1 MIEAA
6 LRSAYPSCRLEP
18 SEQEPGAQ
26 CHVVRLKKHA
36 DFILRVRTVDR
47 FEHDRDPPVNRLLTT
62 MGVCAQPACVQLALT
77 PTPAAFESL
86 ARRAFKRRE
95 ERLSRERREHAV
107 PRDRSLVEDA
117 QLRGGLEIQHRAL
130 FFLDLRVIAPTR
142 PVCERIASELRVETG
157 ENRLVERGTSVRH
170 GLLGLYRRRVQRGEG
185 NPLPCFRKGVFATTE
200 LASLWQLPSPDYLT
214 VPFAR
219 SGLPLAPAPPGIHR
233 PCDGGT
239 LRDSIG
245 PVSIA
250 VAQRNQNTAVPGAVE
265 QGKSSYLVATVAEDV
280 RRERCAVIVL
290 DPKGDAADAALS
302 VIPIERTCTLLDF
315 SHPTC
320 GFNPLA
326 VDAPADVI
334 ADYVV
339 AALKN
344 LFTDSDIRASSDRYL
359 RNAIIGVLAHDRS
372 CNLWDAARL
381 LSVGEEGY
389 AYRRAV
395 GARVRE
401 FPELSEISRFFT
413 AELSA
418 QLADARGPT
427 TSKLDAPV
435 NKLARLL
442 NSPSIKR
449 VLLNESLRV
458 DFDRVI
464 SRGEVLIVKGALGAM
479 GAGNTSVLMQ
489 MLVGMLDAALARQQ
503 DLVAQEQRTAV
514 ALKIDEAPLVV
525 NRGFAETMALKR
537 SAGLE
542 TVACWQTDAQWT
554 DRDVRDQLDALFAH
568 RVYFATSSASEARSG
583 VALTMAS
590 FSDTVR
596 PGLARLSSLGV
607 PDARLHLP
615 KHHAI
620 ASWCTAAGRQ
630 SPFVAQ
636 TLAMT
641 VDRERLLEQPP
652 ASAHAAV
659 AISAICASRIGN
671 AARRSRARRRRPP
684 RPSRARPERLRREPL
699 RCPCPRR
706 PQRATESSSSSIARR
721 AFAGRGGQ
729 FMRTR
734 SIPIAST
741 SRCSPRSRPSAMLSA
756 ASSTAASTRA
766 GRPRRRSGG

>member
-1 MIEAA
+1 VLRFLLWRMLGLIAAAAGAALLAWFLGGGAGRVLRGAPHSPGWRLTPGLVASVLAHDARCAWAWAPVGALALLRTLVLLVSLTTLALVLSRARARQRRRYVRMRVVPYRGDHADAAALVQMFEALQKRLLRRWWRRLVAGQPSVSLEVHHSGEGDARAGWLAVSAPVGAEQMIEAA

-26 CHVVRLKKHA
+26 CHVLRLKKHA

-302 VIPIERTCTLLDF
+302 LIPVERTCTLLDF

-401 FPELSEISRFFT
+401 FPELKERPNYFDV
-413 AELSA
+413 SA
-418 QLADARGPT
+418 FA
-427 TSKLDAPV
+427 
-435 NKLARLL
+435 
-442 NSPSIKR
+442 
-449 VLLNESLRV
+449 SL
-458 DFDRVI
+458 
-464 SRGEVLIVKGALGAM
+464 G
-479 GAGNTSVLMQ
+479 
-489 MLVGMLDAALARQQ
+489 
-503 DLVAQEQRTAV
+503 
-514 ALKIDEAPLVV
+514 
-525 NRGFAETMALKR
+525 
-537 SAGLE
+537 E
-542 TVACWQTDAQWT
+542 TVAQYMRKGSRVAIDGRLEWREWESADEKRRQAVSIVADSVQFLDSPGARGADEDGAEAAET
-554 DRDVRDQLDALFAH
+554 REDALVF
-568 RVYFATSSASEARSG
+568 
-583 VALTMAS
+583 
-590 FSDTVR
+590 
-596 PGLARLSSLGV
+596 
-607 PDARLHLP
+607 
-615 KHHAI
+615 
-620 ASWCTAAGRQ
+620 
-630 SPFVAQ
+630 
-636 TLAMT
+636 
-641 VDRERLLEQPP
+641 
-652 ASAHAAV
+652 
-659 AISAICASRIGN
+659 
-671 AARRSRARRRRPP
+671 
-684 RPSRARPERLRREPL
+684 
-699 RCPCPRR
+699 
-706 PQRATESSSSSIARR
+706 
-721 AFAGRGGQ
+721 
-729 FMRTR
+729 
-734 SIPIAST
+734 
-741 SRCSPRSRPSAMLSA
+741 
-756 ASSTAASTRA
+756 
-766 GRPRRRSGG
+766 